1 MTQTTDTATT
11 LEPYI
16 CANHPGRET
25 MLRCNRC
32 EKPICIECAV
42 LTDVG
47 YRCRECVKQ
56 QRATYYN
63 AKPADAAIGAIIA
76 LVMGALL
83 GIPAYLL
90 LGMIGFFSFIIAFV
104 AGPAAGGL
112 VAEVIRRALRKRR
125 AQPLKW
131 LAPVCYVI
139 GVLLVGILFFAGI
152 PGVFMRWDVLL
163 FVGLGA
169 ATISARM
176 L

>member
-1 MTQTTDTATT
+1 MAETTENITALET
-11 LEPYI
+11 LY

-32 EKPICIECAV
+32 DKPICVECAV
-42 LTDVG
+42 QTPVG
-47 YRCRECVKQ
+47 YRCRECVRQ

-63 AKPADAAIGAIIA
+63 AKPADAAIGAAIA
-76 LVMGALL
+76 LALGAAL
-83 GIPAYLL
+83 GVPAYLF
-90 LGMIGFFSFIIAFV
+90 LGLIGFFSFIIAFI

-112 VAEVIRRALRKRR
+112 VAEVIRRVLNKRR

-131 LAPVCYVI
+131 LAPVAYVI
-139 GVLLVGILFFAGI
+139 GILLVGILIFAGL
-152 PGVFMRWDVLL
+152 PGVFLRWDVLL
-163 FVGLGA
+163 FAGLGA

>member
-1 MTQTTDTATT
+1 MTQTTDSVTT
-11 LEPYI
+11 LEPLR

-32 EKPICIECAV
+32 DKPICVECAV
-42 LTDVG
+42 QTPVG

-63 AKPADAAIGAIIA
+63 AKPADAAIGAVIA
-76 LVMGALL
+76 LVMGAAL
-83 GIPAYLL
+83 GVPAYLFLGL
-90 LGMIGFFSFIIAFV
+90 LGFFSFIAAFF

-112 VAEVIRRALRKRR
+112 VAEVIRRALKKRR

-131 LAPVCYVI
+131 LAPLCYVI
-139 GVLLVGILFFAGI
+139 GVLLVGILFLAGLR
-152 PGVFMRWDVLL
+152 GVFVRWDVLL

>member
-1 MTQTTDTATT
+1 
-11 LEPYI
+11 
-16 CANHPGRET
+16 

-32 EKPICIECAV
+32 DKPICVECAV
-42 LTDVG
+42 QTPVG

-63 AKPADAAIGAIIA
+63 AKPADAAIGAVIA
-76 LVMGALL
+76 LVMGAAL
-83 GIPAYLL
+83 GVPAYLFLGL
-90 LGMIGFFSFIIAFV
+90 LGFFSFIAAFF

-112 VAEVIRRALRKRR
+112 VAEVIRRALKKRR

-131 LAPVCYVI
+131 LAPLCYVI
-139 GVLLVGILFFAGI
+139 GVLLVGILFLAGLR
-152 PGVFMRWDVLL
+152 GVFVRWDVLL

>member
-1 MTQTTDTATT
+1 VRRPHDG
-11 LEPYI
+11 L
-16 CANHPGRET
+16 
-25 MLRCNRC
+25 
-32 EKPICIECAV
+32 
-42 LTDVG
+42 
-47 YRCRECVKQ
+47 RCRECVKQ
-56 QRATYYN
+56 QKANYYN

-152 PGVFMRWDVLL
+152 PGASA
-163 FVGLGA
+163 VGCAVVHRLGA
-169 ATISARM
+169 PPSRAHMSLRA
-176 L
+176 